1 MACRNGP
8 LDDNNR
14 SCTNMFCL
22 LIFLGVCGGMGA
34 VAKIGYTKGDP
45 ARLTYPYDPDRN
57 LKFKP

>member
-22 LIFLGVCGGMGA
+22 LLFLVVCGGMGA
-34 VAKIGYTKGDP
+34 VAQIGY
-45 ARLTYPYDPDRN
+45 
-57 LKFKP
+57 